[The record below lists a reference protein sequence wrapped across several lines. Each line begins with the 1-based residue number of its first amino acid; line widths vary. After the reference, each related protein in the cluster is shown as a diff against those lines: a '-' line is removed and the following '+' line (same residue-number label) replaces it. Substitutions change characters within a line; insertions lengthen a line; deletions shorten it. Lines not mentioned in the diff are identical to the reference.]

1 MSDKEDFHKFLAATR
16 AQAEGGVPQQQAANS
31 AATFSGFAGGLLNRL
46 RFGSKPLNGGS
57 SSGPSL
63 TRMLES
69 NQSETSPRTSSGSA
83 QLAVGSS
90 LKEDSGHDNNDDDDD
105 EEIEERGS
113 LSISVGGQ
121 LALSAFV
128 GSVQAAEA
136 SLSELQ
142 RRHLQAE
149 FLWSYEATRQA
160 KADAMGTEV
169 VAHAQAFAR
178 KVCYKCA
185 DIIDIS
191 YI

>member
-1 MSDKEDFHKFLAATR
+1 
-16 AQAEGGVPQQQAANS
+16 
-31 AATFSGFAGGLLNRL
+31 LLNRL
-46 RFGSKPLNGGS
+46 RFGSKPNSGLSIGPGSTSAVNHSEETSDS
-57 SSGPSL
+57 SSESAQPAGPS
-63 TRMLES
+63 
-69 NQSETSPRTSSGSA
+69 
-83 QLAVGSS
+83 
-90 LKEDSGHDNNDDDDD
+90 KEDGGRDNNDDDD

-178 KVCYKCA
+178 KVRYM
-185 DIIDIS
+185 
-191 YI
+191 